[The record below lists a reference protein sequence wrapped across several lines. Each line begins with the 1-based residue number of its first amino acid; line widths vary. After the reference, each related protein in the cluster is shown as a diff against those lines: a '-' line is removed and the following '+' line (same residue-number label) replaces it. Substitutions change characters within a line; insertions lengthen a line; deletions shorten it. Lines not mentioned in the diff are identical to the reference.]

1 VPMFFKRIPKSEHS
15 QRVLVLVG
23 NDLVGDS
30 RVQKIIKSSIQ
41 SNFETFVL
49 ARVSPDNKP
58 PQGLEEVKIVRIPFH
73 SNSPMQMYGF
83 GSFKGGAIGGLQNLY
98 NQWRVFL
105 NFLRRRKAALKYF
118 LIVRYSRTK
127 SSLRRNKRRVKRF
140 FFQIAIS
147 EKMPWPLNLVRDKA
161 FAFRDDKRELKRRE
175 KELEYSNHLAT
186 GGHNTSLSGS
196 NQQPTLRP
204 IPEVKHT
211 DFSEY
216 LERMHSWFI
225 YPAIKAKP
233 DIIHANDADTL
244 SIAIETKEYWASKG
258 HKVAVVYDSH
268 EFTAGVY
275 RANPTWLPAMESLE
289 YKYIPKVD
297 AVVTVSEAIAKLMKE
312 RFSLDQ
318 LPEVVVN
325 APSFQS
331 EEVSLTFPSLRESL
345 NLDASVPLFVYVGVS
360 AELRGIHTA
369 IEALRY
375 FPEAHLAIVTKNN
388 YYLGTC
394 RELAKEIGVTN
405 RVHIKP
411 YVAQHLVSAYISDAS
426 AGISPILHHPNHE
439 LSCFTKFY
447 EFLHSRLPIV
457 TSDVQVMKE
466 TTLNLGV
473 GTSYIAGD
481 PIDCANQ
488 MKELIT
494 NLGKYQSAI
503 TDELLNELSWESQE
517 SKLHALYQEAYD
529 LVTTDSR

>member
-1 VPMFFKRIPKSEHS
+1 VPTPQARITKPEYT
-15 QRVLVLVG
+15 QRVLVIVG

-30 RVQKIIKSSIQ
+30 RVQKIIRSSIDGHY
-41 SNFETFVL
+41 ETFVL

-58 PQGLEEVKIVRIPFH
+58 PEGLEKAKIIRIPFFT
-73 SNSPMQMYGF
+73 NSEMQVHGY
-83 GSFKGGAIGGLQNLY
+83 GSFKGGVIDGYRRKRN
-98 NQWRVFL
+98 NV
-105 NFLRRRKAALKYF
+105 RRRKARVKYF
-118 LIVRYSRTK
+118 FLVRYSRTK
-127 SSLRRNKRRVKRF
+127 SSLRRTKRRIKRF
-140 FFQIAIS
+140 FFNLAIS
-147 EKMPWPLNLVRDKA
+147 EKMPWPINNLRDRA
-161 FAFRDDKRELKRRE
+161 FEIRDDRRE
-175 KELEYSNHLAT
+175 SRRMLNGLNS
-186 GGHNTSLSGS
+186 GTSQRHASAPS
-196 NQQPTLRP
+196 
-204 IPEVKHT
+204 IPEVVHT

-216 LERMHSWFI
+216 LEKMHSWFI

-233 DIIHANDADTL
+233 DIIHANDPDTL

-331 EEVSLTFPSLRESL
+331 EEASVPFPSLRESL

-360 AELRGIHTA
+360 AELRGIHTS
-369 IEALRY
+369 IEALKY

-388 YYLGTC
+388 HYLGTC
-394 RELAKEIGVTN
+394 KELAKDIGVMN

-466 TTLNLGV
+466 TTLSLGV
-473 GTSYIAGD
+473 GTSFIAGD

-488 MKELIT
+488 MKELIS
-494 NLGKYQSAI
+494 NLGQHQSAI
-503 TDELLNELSWESQE
+503 TDELLNELSWESQK

-529 LVTTDSR
+529 LVTTDSQ

>member
-1 VPMFFKRIPKSEHS
+1 M
-15 QRVLVLVG
+15 
-23 NDLVGDS
+23 
-30 RVQKIIKSSIQ
+30 
-41 SNFETFVL
+41 
-49 ARVSPDNKP
+49 
-58 PQGLEEVKIVRIPFH
+58 
-73 SNSPMQMYGF
+73 
-83 GSFKGGAIGGLQNLY
+83 
-98 NQWRVFL
+98 
-105 NFLRRRKAALKYF
+105 
-118 LIVRYSRTK
+118 VRYSRTK
-127 SSLRRNKRRVKRF
+127 SSLRRTKRRIKRF
-140 FFQIAIS
+140 FFNLAIS
-147 EKMPWPLNLVRDKA
+147 DKMPWPISSLRDRA
-161 FAFRDDKRELKRRE
+161 FEIRDARRE
-175 KELEYSNHLAT
+175 SRRVIQSHLSNDTYSVNEYSFNSSVSQ
-186 GGHNTSLSGS
+186 GHAGAPSIPVSQGHAGAPS
-196 NQQPTLRP
+196 

-216 LERMHSWFI
+216 LEKMHSWFI

-297 AVVTVSEAIAKLMKE
+297 AVVTVSEAIAKLMKA
-312 RFSLDQ
+312 RFTLDQ
-318 LPEVVVN
+318 LPQVVVN

-331 EEVSLTFPSLRESL
+331 KEVALPFPSLRESL
-345 NLDASVPLFVYVGVS
+345 NLDVSVPLFVYVGVS

-369 IEALRY
+369 IEALKY
-375 FPEAHLAIVTKNN
+375 FPGAHLAIVTKNN
-388 YYLGTC
+388 NYLGSC
-394 RELAKEIGVTN
+394 RELAKDIGVMN

-466 TTLNLGV
+466 TTLSLGV
-473 GTSYIAGD
+473 GTSFIAGD

-494 NLGKYQSAI
+494 NLDKYKSAI
-503 TDELLNELSWESQE
+503 TDELLAELSWESQE
-517 SKLHALYQEAYD
+517 SKLHALYQEAHD
-529 LVTTDSR
+529 LVTNNSQ

>member
-1 VPMFFKRIPKSEHS
+1 MSIFLKRIPKSKFS

-30 RVQKIIKSSIQ
+30 RVQKIIKSSIEC
-41 SNFETFVL
+41 NYETFVL

-58 PQGLEEVKIVRIPFH
+58 PQGLEEAKIVRIPFH

-83 GSFKGGAIGGLQNLY
+83 GSFKGGAIGGLQDLY
-98 NQWRVFL
+98 TQYRVFL
-105 NFLRRRKAALKYF
+105 NFLRRRKAAFKYF
-118 LIVRYSRTK
+118 LLVRYSRTK

-140 FFQIAIS
+140 FFQIAVS
-147 EKMPWPLNLVRDKA
+147 EKMPWPLSLVRDKA
-161 FAFRDDKRELKRRE
+161 FAFRDDKRESRRRE
-175 KELEYSNHLAT
+175 KELEYSNHLAA

-196 NQQPTLRP
+196 NQQPALSP

-225 YPAIKAKP
+225 YPAIKIKP

-244 SIAIETKEYWASKG
+244 SIAIESKEYWASKG
-258 HKVAVVYDSH
+258 HSVAVVYDSH
-268 EFTAGVY
+268 EFTSGVY
-275 RANPTWLPAMESLE
+275 RANPTWLPAMERLE
-289 YKYIPKVD
+289 FKYIPKVD
-297 AVVTVSEAIAKLMKE
+297 AVVTVSEAIAKLMKA
-312 RFSLDQ
+312 RFTLDQ
-318 LPEVVVN
+318 LPQVVVN

-331 EEVSLTFPSLRESL
+331 EEVALPFPSLRESL
-345 NLDASVPLFVYVGVS
+345 NLDVSIPLFVYVGVS

-369 IEALRY
+369 IEALVDY
-375 FPEAHLAIVTKNN
+375 PEAHLALVTKSNN
-388 YYLGTC
+388 YLYSC
-394 RELAKEIGVTN
+394 KELAKELGVMD

-411 YVAQHLVSAYISDAS
+411 YVPQHLVSAYISDAT

-466 TTLNLGV
+466 TTIRLGI
-473 GTSYIAGD
+473 GTSFIAGD
-481 PIDCANQ
+481 PVNCAKQ
-488 MKELIT
+488 MKALNSNLIE
-494 NLGKYQSAI
+494 YRSAI
-503 TDELLNELSWESQE
+503 TDELLSELSWETQE
-517 SKLHALYQEAYD
+517 SRLHDTYRTAFESLP
-529 LVTTDSR
+529 TK

>member
-1 VPMFFKRIPKSEHS
+1 MI
-15 QRVLVLVG
+15 VG

-30 RVQKIIKSSIQ
+30 RVQKIIRSSIDG
-41 SNFETFVL
+41 NYETLVL

-58 PQGLEEVKIVRIPFH
+58 PEGLEKAKIIRIPFFA
-73 SNSPMQMYGF
+73 NSQMQVHGY
-83 GSFKGGAIGGLQNLY
+83 GSFKGGVIDGYRRNIDSYRQMKNS
-98 NQWRVFL
+98 F
-105 NFLRRRKAALKYF
+105 RRRKGRVKYF
-118 LIVRYSRTK
+118 LLVRYSRTK
-127 SSLRRNKRRVKRF
+127 SSLRRTKRRIKRF
-140 FFQIAIS
+140 FFNLAIS
-147 EKMPWPLNLVRDKA
+147 EKMPWPISNLRDRA
-161 FAFRDDKRELKRRE
+161 FEIRDDRRE
-175 KELEYSNHLAT
+175 SRRSIHSQLSEEIYYGSENDLNSS
-186 GGHNTSLSGS
+186 TSHTHASAIS
-196 NQQPTLRP
+196 
-204 IPEVKHT
+204 IPEVVHT

-258 HKVAVVYDSH
+258 HRVAVVYDSH

-331 EEVSLTFPSLRESL
+331 EEVPLPFPSLRESL
-345 NLDASVPLFVYVGVS
+345 NLDVSVPLFVYVGVS

-369 IEALRY
+369 IEALKY

-388 YYLGTC
+388 NYLGSC
-394 RELAKEIGVTN
+394 RELAKDIGVMN

-466 TTLNLGV
+466 TTLSLGV
-473 GTSYIAGD
+473 GTSFIAGD

-488 MKELIT
+488 MKELIS

-529 LVTTDSR
+529 LVTTDSQ

>member
-1 VPMFFKRIPKSEHS
+1 MPISPRSAASTEIT
-15 QRVLVLVG
+15 QRVLVIVG
-23 NDLVGDS
+23 NDLAGDS
-30 RVQKIIKSSIQ
+30 RVQKIIRSSIDG
-41 SNFETFVL
+41 NYETLVL

-58 PQGLEEVKIVRIPFH
+58 PEGLEKAKIIRIPFFA
-73 SNSPMQMYGF
+73 NSQMQVHGY
-83 GSFKGGAIGGLQNLY
+83 GSFKGGVIDGYRRNIDSYRQMKNS
-98 NQWRVFL
+98 F
-105 NFLRRRKAALKYF
+105 RRRKARVKYF
-118 LIVRYSRTK
+118 FLVRYSRTK
-127 SSLRRNKRRVKRF
+127 SSLRRTKRRIKRF
-140 FFQIAIS
+140 FFNLAIS
-147 EKMPWPLNLVRDKA
+147 EKMPWPISSLRDRA
-161 FAFRDDKRELKRRE
+161 FEIRDDRRE
-175 KELEYSNHLAT
+175 SRRSIHSQLSEEIYYGSENDLNSS
-186 GGHNTSLSGS
+186 TS
-196 NQQPTLRP
+196 PTHASAIS
-204 IPEVKHT
+204 IPEVVHT

-258 HKVAVVYDSH
+258 HRVAVVYDSH

-331 EEVSLTFPSLRESL
+331 EEVALPFPSLRVSL
-345 NLDASVPLFVYVGVS
+345 NLDVSVPLFVYVGVS

-369 IEALRY
+369 IEALKY

-388 YYLGTC
+388 YYMGTC
-394 RELAKEIGVTN
+394 KELAKDIGVMN

-466 TTLNLGV
+466 TTLSLGV
-473 GTSYIAGD
+473 GTSFIAGD

-488 MKELIT
+488 MKELIS

-529 LVTTDSR
+529 LVTTDSQ